1 VFLSLSFQ
9 EIIFLAVMKSRTK
22 KWAHYRESIKKL
34 PAEKFPK
41 RQDYSNVASLSDL
54 AEMNVSAKAANALS
68 GNDSRNSKAT
78 PYAVYQRRR
87 RNMLIFKLATTAVVL
102 AGFICA
108 WFLWVMR

>member
-1 VFLSLSFQ
+1 
-9 EIIFLAVMKSRTK
+9 MKSRTK
-22 KWAHYRESIKKL
+22 KWARYREMIKKL

-41 RQDYSNVASLSDL
+41 REDYGKFASVSDL

-68 GNDSRNSKAT
+68 GSNSRNTKAT